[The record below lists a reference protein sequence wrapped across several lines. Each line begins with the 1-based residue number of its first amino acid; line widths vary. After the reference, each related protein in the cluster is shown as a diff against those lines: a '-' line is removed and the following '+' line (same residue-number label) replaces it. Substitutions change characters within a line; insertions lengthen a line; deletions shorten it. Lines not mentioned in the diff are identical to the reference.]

1 MKERKLRVMVAKP
14 GLDGHDRGARIIAR
28 AFRDAGFEVV
38 YTGLHQTP
46 ESIVQAAIQEDVDMV
61 GMSSLAGAHRY
72 LFPEVVRL
80 LREKG
85 GEDIV
90 VCGGGIIP
98 DEDVSKTERGRNCR
112 DLHSRL
118 QTGRYCELGERTREA
133 EGGVMASAVEKV
145 IAGDVRTV
153 ARLIRDIDD
162 RVPGVRE
169 TLKALY
175 AHTGHAYVVGITG
188 APGVGKSTLVDQMLA
203 HLRKAEKTVG
213 VLAVDPTS
221 PFSGGAIL
229 GDRIRMQRHSLDEGV
244 FIRSLATRGHF
255 GGLTQSTRSAIDVL
269 DAMGKDYI
277 LVETVGVGQ
286 DEVDVVK
293 SAQTTI
299 IVVIP
304 GMGDD
309 IQAIKAGI
317 LEVGDIFVINKAD
330 REGADK
336 TLNELRQMIDMGH
349 QKYKEGKWTPP
360 ILKVEA
366 VFDRGVVELL
376 DAVEKHRAYLMEAGG
391 DQHLLRRTLRIR
403 EELAEMIKNRLVQEV
418 LDQLIE
424 GGEFE
429 RAVEAILAGEMDP
442 YTASD
447 NLVFSKLGR
456 KK

>member
-1 MKERKLRVMVAKP
+1 
-14 GLDGHDRGARIIAR
+14 
-28 AFRDAGFEVV
+28 
-38 YTGLHQTP
+38 
-46 ESIVQAAIQEDVDMV
+46 
-61 GMSSLAGAHRY
+61 
-72 LFPEVVRL
+72 
-80 LREKG
+80 
-85 GEDIV
+85 
-90 VCGGGIIP
+90 
-98 DEDVSKTERGRNCR
+98 
-112 DLHSRL
+112 
-118 QTGRYCELGERTREA
+118 
-133 EGGVMASAVEKV
+133 MASAVQKV
-145 IAGDVRTV
+145 LAGDVRTV

-175 AHTGHAYVVGITG
+175 AHTGHAYVVGVTG
-188 APGVGKSTLVDQMLA
+188 APGVGKSTLVDQMVA
-203 HLRKAEKTVG
+203 HLRKAVKTVG

-221 PFSGGAIL
+221 PFTGGAIL

-293 SAQTTI
+293 SAHTTI

-317 LEVGDIFVINKAD
+317 LEVGDIFLINKAD

-349 QKYKEGKWTPP
+349 QKHKEGKWKPP
-360 ILKVEA
+360 ILKAEA
-366 VFDRGVVELL
+366 VFDRGVAELL
-376 DAVEKHRAYLMEAGG
+376 EAIEKHRAYLMESKGQ
-391 DQHLLRRTLRIR
+391 QHLLRRARRVR
-403 EELAEMIKNRLVQEV
+403 EELAEMVKNRLVQEV
-418 LDQLIE
+418 LDQMVE
-424 GGEFE
+424 SGDFE
-429 RAVEAILAGEMDP
+429 HAVEAILAGETDP

-447 NLVFSKLGR
+447 NLVLSKLGR
-456 KK
+456 RK

>member
-1 MKERKLRVMVAKP
+1 
-14 GLDGHDRGARIIAR
+14 
-28 AFRDAGFEVV
+28 
-38 YTGLHQTP
+38 
-46 ESIVQAAIQEDVDMV
+46 
-61 GMSSLAGAHRY
+61 
-72 LFPEVVRL
+72 
-80 LREKG
+80 
-85 GEDIV
+85 
-90 VCGGGIIP
+90 
-98 DEDVSKTERGRNCR
+98 
-112 DLHSRL
+112 
-118 QTGRYCELGERTREA
+118 
-133 EGGVMASAVEKV
+133 MASAVEKV

-169 TLKALY
+169 ILKALY
-175 AHTGHAYVVGITG
+175 AHTGHAYVIGITG

-203 HLRKAEKTVG
+203 HLRKAGKTVG

-221 PFSGGAIL
+221 PFTGGAIL

-286 DEVDVVK
+286 DEVEVVK

-336 TLNELRQMIDMGH
+336 TLNELRQMISMGH

-376 DAVEKHRAYLMEAGG
+376 EAIEKHRAYLMESGG
-391 DQHLLRRTLRIR
+391 DQHLVRRKQRIR
-403 EELAEMIKNRLVQEV
+403 EELAEMVKNRLVQEV

-424 GGEFE
+424 SGDFE

-447 NLVFSKLGR
+447 DLVLSKLGR